1 MIDVHTYYNSMDNN
15 EVLFAYKGDFTTEL
29 LKSILKTTDLK
40 MEELGEER
48 IVRKRVNSIL
58 IECLQNM
65 IYHSEKFESG
75 KEDISSSILVI
86 SRTGEGFMIE
96 HGNVVTPEVA
106 EKLSKHIDKINS
118 MTGEQLRDYY
128 NEVLTNEE
136 FSAKGGAGLGIID
149 IARKTKNNKVL
160 YDFKPTSEEGLLF
173 FSLFVQ
179 ISPTSK

>member
-1 MIDVHTYYNSMDNN
+1 MIDVHSYYKSMDNN

-48 IVRKRVNSIL
+48 VVRKRVNSIL

-65 IYHSEKFESG
+65 IYHSERFEAAD
-75 KEDISSSILVI
+75 EEVASSILVI
-86 SRTGEGFMIE
+86 SRTGEGYMIAT
-96 HGNVVTPEVA
+96 GNVVTPEVSQRLA
-106 EKLSKHIDKINS
+106 RHIDKINS

-160 YDFKPTSEEGLLF
+160 YDFKPTADEGLLF
-173 FSLFVQ
+173 FSMFVQ
-179 ISPTSK
+179 ISPTGK